1 MTMTE
6 AEAEAEAEVEAER
19 LAFLPKIDTVSYS
32 FFCSCGCDLKC
43 RHTSAGFIRFLIS
56 HVDHGS
62 I

>member
-1 MTMTE
+1 MTE
-6 AEAEAEAEVEAER
+6 AAAEAEAER
-19 LAFLPKIDTVSYS
+19 LAFLPKIDTVSCS

-43 RHTSAGFIRFLIS
+43 RHTSAGFICFLIS